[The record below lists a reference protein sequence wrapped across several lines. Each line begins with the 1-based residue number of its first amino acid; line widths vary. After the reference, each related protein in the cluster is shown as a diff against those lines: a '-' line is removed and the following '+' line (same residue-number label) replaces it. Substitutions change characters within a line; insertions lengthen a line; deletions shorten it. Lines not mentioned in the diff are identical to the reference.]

1 MIIKWAGEGVP
12 YSSIPVVLQ
21 NELIVG
27 REKKGLH
34 ICYRQGKKK
43 KDQSALR

>member
-1 MIIKWAGEGVP
+1 MTIKWAGEGVS

-34 ICYRQGKKK
+34 ICYRQDK
-43 KDQSALR
+43 KDQDALR